1 MDRLLKLDFDGKNT
15 AIEPI
20 LEVSNE
26 MTMIMTEDSSARQQ
40 SKRTNEYQS
49 PDMDQVINRQNT
61 NNSGIPAVASLVR
74 YHSPVASP
82 HNYSVQNDD
91 QHEEEDYSERSPPN
105 FTELEIR

>member
-26 MTMIMTEDSSARQQ
+26 MTMIMTDGSSARQQ
-40 SKRTNEYQS
+40 SKRTNEYQG
-49 PDMDQVINRQNT
+49 PDINEVVNRQNT
-61 NNSGIPAVASLVR
+61 NTSGIPAVASSVR

-91 QHEEEDYSERSPPN
+91 QNEEEYSERSPPN